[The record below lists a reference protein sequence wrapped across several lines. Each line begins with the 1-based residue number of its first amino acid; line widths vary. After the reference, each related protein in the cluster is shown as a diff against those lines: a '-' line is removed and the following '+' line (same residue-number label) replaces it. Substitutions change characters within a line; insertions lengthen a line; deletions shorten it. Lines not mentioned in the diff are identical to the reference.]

1 MFKKILVPL
10 DGSPLSEF
18 AIPAAL
24 ELAAKFDSE
33 ITLLRVVTST
43 MLFDSVPEV
52 TNIELMMAVRNE
64 ARERVETYL
73 RGLKGSLRQQGYV
86 VHAQMVVDQMPAD
99 AILDVSEALG
109 SDVIVMST
117 HGRGGLS
124 RWVYGS
130 VADKVLRKCNTPV
143 LLVRPDNEV
152 FEEVEDAPELLLER
166 EVSLL

>member
-1 MFKKILVPL
+1 MHYTKVPL

-24 ELAAKFDSE
+24 ELATKFDSE
-33 ITLLRVVTST
+33 ITLLRVITST

-64 ARERVETYL
+64 SRERVETYL

-86 VHAQMVVDQMPAD
+86 VHAQMVIDQTPAD

-109 SDVIVMST
+109 NDVIVMST

-130 VADKVLRKCNTPV
+130 VADKVLRKCHIPV

-152 FEEVEDAPELLLER
+152 LEEAADTPELALER
-166 EVSLL
+166 EVSLI